1 MLRRKAVVLMWAVVG
16 IAAGSVAQT
25 TTGSILGFVSDPSG
39 ARCLEAMVKAVNRA
53 TGLAFPARTATDRFF
68 LDFPASSRSLS
79 APGAETRIQDRL
91 PH

>member
-1 MLRRKAVVLMWAVVG
+1 MWAVVG

-39 ARCLEAMVKAVNRA
+39 ARCTEAMVKAVNRA
-53 TGLAFPARTATDRFF
+53 TGLAFPARTATDGSFV
-68 LDFPASSRSLS
+68 FPASSRSLS

-91 PH
+91 PHGSRGARR